1 MLILLGNNQ
10 SRLHT
15 TLIIKSR
22 FTVEIKTICCNQTN
36 QKIYNVSKPKY
47 INIYYYELNCD
58 MYENAAETESVT
70 VSNIAQYYQ
79 IRYITTSRHQ
89 DV

>member
-1 MLILLGNNQ
+1 M
-10 SRLHT
+10 HT

-22 FTVEIKTICCNQTN
+22 FTVEIKTIYCNQTN

-47 INIYYYELNCD
+47 YYELKCD
-58 MYENAAETESVT
+58 IYENAAETESVT
-70 VSNIAQYYQ
+70 VPNIAQYYQ

>member
-1 MLILLGNNQ
+1 MYT
-10 SRLHT
+10 RC
-15 TLIIKSR
+15 KS
-22 FTVEIKTICCNQTN
+22 ND
-36 QKIYNVSKPKY
+36 
-47 INIYYYELNCD
+47 INIYYYEPNCD

-70 VSNIAQYYQ
+70 VPNIAQYYQ

>member
-1 MLILLGNNQ
+1 M
-10 SRLHT
+10 
-15 TLIIKSR
+15 
-22 FTVEIKTICCNQTN
+22 
-36 QKIYNVSKPKY
+36 SKPK
-47 INIYYYELNCD
+47 YELNCD

>member
-1 MLILLGNNQ
+1 MYTGCSVCDCMN
-10 SRLHT
+10 
-15 TLIIKSR
+15 
-22 FTVEIKTICCNQTN
+22 
-36 QKIYNVSKPKY
+36 KY

>member
-1 MLILLGNNQ
+1 MYT
-10 SRLHT
+10 RC
-15 TLIIKSR
+15 KS
-22 FTVEIKTICCNQTN
+22 ND
-36 QKIYNVSKPKY
+36 

>member
-1 MLILLGNNQ
+1 M
-10 SRLHT
+10 HT

-22 FTVEIKTICCNQTN
+22 FTVEIRTIYCNQTN
-36 QKIYNVSKPKY
+36 QKIYNVSKPK
-47 INIYYYELNCD
+47 YELNCD